1 MAYLNTLNN
10 YHLVQ
15 QLLLFRHHDQQ
26 LHDRNHKGPQR
37 IELHQYQSHLTVTKY
52 RSKLSITP
60 TYQKEKK
67 KKKLSLQ
74 VYIKNWWKLNAIISP
89 KKARK
94 QCSFQIEIILRH
106 TNHLLITE
114 TVHIY
119 QKTITLF
126 QTIHKERERERER
139 ENTCTQKK
147 IVLYFYTRKHICS

>member
-15 QLLLFRHHDQQ
+15 QLLLFCHHDQQ

-60 TYQKEKK
+60 SVH
-67 KKKLSLQ
+67 KKLMKVKCNNLT
-74 VYIKNWWKLNAIISP
+74 KRTRKL
-89 KKARK
+89 
-94 QCSFQIEIILRH
+94 CLFQIDIFLRH
-106 TNHLLITE
+106 TNHLRITD

-126 QTIHKERERERER
+126 KTIHKERERERER
-139 ENTCTQKK
+139 ERTCTQKK